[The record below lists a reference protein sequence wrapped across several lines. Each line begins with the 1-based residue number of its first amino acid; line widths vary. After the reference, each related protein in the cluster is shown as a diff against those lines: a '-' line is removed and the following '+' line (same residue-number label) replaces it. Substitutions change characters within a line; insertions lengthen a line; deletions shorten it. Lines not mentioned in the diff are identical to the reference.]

1 MKNKK
6 NSKKDTQEATETIEV
21 EGTTIEAAIR
31 KAIKTLKAKK
41 QEVTIEVL
49 KEEHKGLFGMEG
61 AKRAHIRATRRP
73 SK

>member
-1 MKNKK
+1 MKNEK
-6 NSKKDTQEATETIEV
+6 NIQKDIQKTTKTIEV
-21 EGTTIEAAIR
+21 EGAHIEEAIR

-73 SK
+73 AK